1 MRAVLYAA
9 LCVAGAAGR
18 AQFGG
23 LRNQGNTCYLN
34 SLLQTLYHVPK
45 LRSAVIDDA
54 PAPAKRGPLAR
65 LRPKVPALALARVF
79 ATLRGNSTAR
89 TGALTRS
96 LRVSGMQQQDA
107 QEYLRILVGE
117 LLEAPVAGTVR
128 TLYEGALESYLE
140 ATDDEAERLGERP
153 SRSRVE
159 RFLDV
164 SLDVDGVD
172 DVEGALGAYLAP
184 ETLSGENRWK
194 SDLGP
199 KSMVAPKAAGAKQKV
214 SPKQLSHEVSEHLTN
229 ARWRQA
235 LDGLFA
241 LTQCEASA
249 VKLGSLQ
256 RWVRDAD
263 AARDDAPELSRALL
277 WLLCRVA
284 SGAGAGAPPSDAVVS
299 RDLFVA
305 APREAAAA
313 PPLPSDAHVA
323 ASFFVALRERAAQ
336 RQPPNRHDLTVWA
349 SRPGARRADGDASG
363 ADAAGVPGG
372 FVVVDALSASEC
384 AALLGAASALGF
396 ERDEPWATAS
406 ARRSSTKSRNRPA
419 RSAASTRR
427 PTTATAPRRRRRR
440 RRPRRRRRTTRCG
453 AARASSSRTTRS
465 TTASSRARRSSLP
478 LDDCCDARGR
488 RRGVGALAGL
498 NRRWRCYKYDAGGT
512 YRPHVDGAWPGSGL
526 GGPPERPRYVYDA
539 FGDRLS
545 KLTCLVYLNDDFEGG
560 ETAFFAAADAADGAA
575 PSPSSAVQPRSV
587 LFFPTARRR
596 PHPRGPR
603 SRTAVRHPH
612 GVLTYP
618 ADEPAAAAPEPPERG
633 PKKKGGKRRKR

>member
-1 MRAVLYAA
+1 M
-9 LCVAGAAGR
+9 
-18 AQFGG
+18 
-23 LRNQGNTCYLN
+23 
-34 SLLQTLYHVPK
+34 
-45 LRSAVIDDA
+45 
-54 PAPAKRGPLAR
+54 
-65 LRPKVPALALARVF
+65 
-79 ATLRGNSTAR
+79 
-89 TGALTRS
+89 
-96 LRVSGMQQQDA
+96 
-107 QEYLRILVGE
+107 
-117 LLEAPVAGTVR
+117 
-128 TLYEGALESYLE
+128 
-140 ATDDEAERLGERP
+140 
-153 SRSRVE
+153 
-159 RFLDV
+159 
-164 SLDVDGVD
+164 
-172 DVEGALGAYLAP
+172 
-184 ETLSGENRWK
+184 
-194 SDLGP
+194 
-199 KSMVAPKAAGAKQKV
+199 APKAAGAKQKV

-284 SGAGAGAPPSDAVVS
+284 SGAGAAAPPSDAVVS

-313 PPLPSDAHVA
+313 PAAARPSDAHVA

-349 SRPGARRADGDASG
+349 SRPGAVALDGAAAPRRVDV
-363 ADAAGVPGG
+363 AGVPGG

-396 ERDEPWATAS
+396 ERDEPLGDRERAALEHEKSKSSGAFGCLDSSSDDGDGAAT
-406 ARRSSTKSRNRPA
+406 PPPPPP
-419 RSAASTRR
+419 AST
-427 PTTATAPRRRRRR
+427 PTTDHSLR
-440 RRPRRRRRTTRCG
+440 
-453 AARASSSRTTRS
+453 
-465 TTASSRARRSSLP
+465 SRACVLVADDALNDGFFARVAPFLP
-478 LDDCCDARGR
+478 PALDDCCDARGR

-575 PSPSSAVQPRSV
+575 PRVAVTAVQPRRGSV
-587 LFFPTARRR
+587 LFFPHGETTGSLIHEGSAVTDRNKFVI
-596 PHPRGPR
+596 
-603 SRTAVRHPH
+603 RTE
-612 GVLTYP
+612 VLYTYP